1 MDRKLSGALLTVVIL
16 LTGVPQ
22 LWAAGPFIVAHG
34 PVASFT
40 SSTGNLY
47 WSSRF
52 LNEFGPSS
60 VSVSRAGKDNIPGNE
75 RALYVRSGF
84 TATTVPSL
92 GTLVY
97 ANLGEWFGYFV
108 STAGGTSRII
118 RVPLAGGPAT
128 TIPASPAGFIRDL
141 KTDGAHL
148 YWLDGGGIRRVDM
161 NGGGAATIVNMP
173 SLSRLGLDATR
184 VYFVAGNS
192 IRSVA
197 KSGGAVTTIAPTSS
211 AVSDLYVH
219 VAEKTTVFWAE
230 ENGSVRSR
238 TIGGGSSVVH
248 QAALSGRRASSV
260 GFDGGRVLWI
270 DCTAPGNSFCSLRSR
285 RGTTTST
292 IVASAGVGARNLAW
306 DQTQVFW
313 IDSGIKKFVY

>member
-1 MDRKLSGALLTVVIL
+1 MDRKFSSAHLIVVIL
-16 LTGVPQ
+16 LTGAPQ
-22 LWAAGPFIVAHG
+22 LWADGPFIVAHG
-34 PVASFT
+34 PVALFT

-108 STAGGTSRII
+108 STAGGTSR
-118 RVPLAGGPAT
+118 
-128 TIPASPAGFIRDL
+128 
-141 KTDGAHL
+141 
-148 YWLDGGGIRRVDM
+148 GIRRVDM
-161 NGGGAATIVNMP
+161 NGGGAATIVNAP

-197 KSGGAVTTIAPTSS
+197 KSGGAITTIAPTSS

-238 TIGGGSSVVH
+238 TIGEGSNVVH
-248 QAALSGRRASSV
+248 QAAVSGRRASSV

-306 DQTQVFW
+306 DQRQVFW